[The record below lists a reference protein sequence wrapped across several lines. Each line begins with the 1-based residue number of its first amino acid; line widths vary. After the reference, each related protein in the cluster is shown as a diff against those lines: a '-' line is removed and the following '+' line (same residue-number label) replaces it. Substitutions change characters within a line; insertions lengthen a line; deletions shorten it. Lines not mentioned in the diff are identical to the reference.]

1 MAAGAASD
9 GPETGVLVFDKPAGI
24 TSHDA
29 VAAIRRE
36 RGGKVG
42 HAGTLDPFATGLLT
56 ILLGRATRLQRY
68 LLGLPKTYLATAR
81 LGWRSSTGD
90 PEGELT
96 ETGLVPDDLEIA
108 TGTIAQTV
116 PMTSAVKVGGERLYR
131 KAHRGETVDRPSRQV
146 EIYRAEL
153 VEAGG
158 GTARYEIECSS
169 GTYVRTLVETLS
181 DAYCEQ
187 LRRIA
192 VGPIGIDRA
201 GTVLSPLEALSFLPR
216 IEISDEEADRVG
228 HGQTLP
234 FESGRVVPGP
244 ESARARSAGREAGDP
259 VALANAGTLIA
270 VASCGHD
277 IVKAE
282 VVMEPRA

>member
-1 MAAGAASD
+1 MAAEAASD
-9 GPETGVLVFDKPAGI
+9 GPENGVLIFDKPAGI

-29 VAAIRRE
+29 VARVRRE

-81 LGWRSSTGD
+81 LGWRSTTGD

-96 ETGLVPDDLEIA
+96 ETGRIPDDLELE
-108 TGTIAQTV
+108 TGAISQTV

-131 KAHRGETVDRPSRQV
+131 KAHRGETVERPSRQV

-153 VEAGG
+153 VGTGE

-169 GTYVRTLVETLS
+169 GTYIRTVIETLS

-192 VGPIGIDRA
+192 VGPIGIDPA

-216 IEISDEEADRVG
+216 IEISDDEADRIG
-228 HGQTLP
+228 YGQTLP
-234 FESGRVVPGP
+234 FEPARVVPGSSPGGARPVTP
-244 ESARARSAGREAGDP
+244 ETGGK
-259 VALANAGTLIA
+259 VALANGDNLIA
-270 VASCGHD
+270 VASHGQD
-277 IVKAE
+277 ILRAE
-282 VVMEPRA
+282 VVLEPRG